1 MTTTYQAVLE
11 LDDLYYKR
19 YEEGATL
26 QELKRIRMLQEEQ
39 MNALPMPVR
48 KRVAQQINER
58 YYATLATP
66 SAQKLLHQDRPT
78 NPARS

>member
-1 MTTTYQAVLE
+1 MITTYHAVLE

-39 MNALPMPVR
+39 LNALPVQVR
-48 KRVAQQINER
+48 KRVAQQIAER

-66 SAQKLLHQDRPT
+66 SAQNVLKTERAD
-78 NPARS
+78 

>member
-1 MTTTYQAVLE
+1 MITTYNAVLE

-39 MNALPMPVR
+39 LNALPVQVR
-48 KRVAQQINER
+48 KRVTQQINER
-58 YYATLATP
+58 YYATLATS
-66 SAQKLLHQDRPT
+66 SAQKVIQTGQTD
-78 NPARS
+78 

>member
-1 MTTTYQAVLE
+1 MIATYNAVLE

-19 YEEGATL
+19 YEAGATL

-39 MNALPMPVR
+39 LNALPVQLR

-66 SAQKLLHQDRPT
+66 SAQKVFKTGQTD
-78 NPARS
+78 